1 MSEPGAAQR
10 WLWGRYS
17 GLGLAVCLAT
27 LAIDQA
33 HKWWMLKVWG
43 ITEGTR
49 VEVIPFLDLVYV
61 KNIGISYSL
70 LNQASYGG
78 QLRLAAFGVAATI
91 GLWVWLVRGGAN
103 RLMAVGLGMIMGG
116 ALGNALDRVLL
127 GGVADFFS
135 LHALG
140 FYWYVFN
147 LADVGIVAG
156 VIGLL
161 YDSLLASRKD
171 AAKPL

>member
-1 MSEPGAAQR
+1 MSEPGFAR
-10 WLWGRYS
+10 KWFWGRYS

-43 ITEGTR
+43 IAEGTR
-49 VEVIPFLDLVYV
+49 IEVTPFLDIVYV
-61 KNIGISYSL
+61 RNIGISYSL
-70 LNQASYGG
+70 LNQTSYGG

-91 GLWVWLVRGGAN
+91 GLWVWLARSGAN
-103 RLMAVGLGMIMGG
+103 RLMAVCLGMIMGG
-116 ALGNALDRVLL
+116 ALGNAIDRVLL

-135 LHALG
+135 LHAFG

-147 LADVGIVAG
+147 IADVGIVAG
-156 VIGLL
+156 VAGLL
-161 YDSLLASRKD
+161 YDSLLTSRKD